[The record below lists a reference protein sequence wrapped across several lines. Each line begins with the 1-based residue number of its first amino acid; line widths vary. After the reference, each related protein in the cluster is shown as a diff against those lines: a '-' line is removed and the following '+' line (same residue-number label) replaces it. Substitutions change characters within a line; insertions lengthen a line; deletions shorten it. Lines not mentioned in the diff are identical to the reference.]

1 MGLNEV
7 FKKVADI
14 ERNATELAKNAT
26 ELASHKVDLAK
37 SLQELD
43 AMYAEIQKAGANDSK
58 YISSLKEA
66 VNYFNNTGKSYNVLV
81 DRYQAEVKG
90 TIAAAKQLGLEIPA
104 STVNNTKFVGMF
116 KDRAKV
122 MFSLANNISAGLSK
136 I

>member
-7 FKKVADI
+7 FKKVSDI
-14 ERNATELAKNAT
+14 KPDSVELS
-26 ELASHKVDLAK
+26 SHKVELAK

-43 AMYAEIQKAGANDSK
+43 AMYAEIQKAGANDAK

-66 VNYFNNTGKSYNVLV
+66 VTYFNNTGKTYNVLV
-81 DRYQAEVKG
+81 DKYQSEVKG

-122 MFSLANNISAGLSK
+122 MFALANSISAGLSK

>member
-26 ELASHKVDLAK
+26 ELASHK

-66 VNYFNNTGKSYNVLV
+66 VTYFNNTGKSYNVLV
-81 DRYQAEVKG
+81 DKYQAEVKG